1 MDKKARKRVMDSLS
15 TVRLVARL
23 SERCWSK
30 ADEIFHLYEEG
41 KIKGQRKAKNLLGLP
56 DCKKSNWQFL
66 HGLSEDQQ
74 FSLLSKVSEK
84 SLTFAEADMNAK
96 DIKVEEKVC
105 AHHCI

>member
-1 MDKKARKRVMDSLS
+1 MDSLS

-23 SERCWSK
+23 SKRCWSK

-84 SLTFAEADMNAK
+84 SLTFAEADANAK
-96 DIKVEEKVC
+96 EMKVEEKVC